1 MSIQANGVRIWR
13 GGDIEFEFKKWVG
26 ILYFNTDQIRVYLD
40 EDDNLILLNPTLK
53 MVTTFYRGDERVE
66 KICKIIEKQE
76 AEIKKRDK
84 ERKQREE
91 SYQGNIDEQMNI
103 FQKEKNESGSMYNP
117 SDHPFDTTN
126 QMFG

>member
-103 FQKEKNESGSMYNP
+103 FQKEKNEPGSMYNP
-117 SDHPFDTTN
+117 SNHPFDATN